1 MNSRAYNLTE
11 IASVANEILQTS
23 ATRIFTLAGE
33 MGAGKTTL
41 VGGFAKALRS
51 VDAVASPTFPI
62 ISQYKTE
69 NDGRIFHIDLYRLK
83 NQQEAI
89 DIGIEDIIYDKNAY
103 IFIEWH
109 EIIADLLPENV
120 IHINLEILD
129 TENRLMS
136 YES

>member
-1 MNSRAYNLTE
+1 MIAKTYNLE
-11 IASVANEILQTS
+11 DLAALAAEVLQASS
-23 ATRIFTLAGE
+23 TRLFTLAGE
-33 MGAGKTTL
+33 MGAGKTTF
-41 VGGFAKALRS
+41 VAAFAKVLGS

-69 NDGRIFHIDLYRLK
+69 KGQTIFHIDLYRLK

-109 EIIADLLPENV
+109 EIIADLLPENTA
-120 IHINLEILD
+120 HISLTILN
-129 TENRLMS
+129 TAERS
-136 YES
+136 IVCRF